1 MKKLRYIFLAVAAIC
16 IAASCVVEEQTVTVE
31 YNVSSAMTKGAGS
44 CESINY
50 VWYALYDL
58 NGRFVADFGLSP
70 VVDGNANCPVTM
82 VKGKSYNV
90 VFVAQHYSPVN
101 GENVPAYPLNI
112 NEGRVYMPVQ
122 AKANTDAY
130 DLFCGLDTV
139 IEYDGRKPDKVMLQ
153 RVVAQVN
160 VLAEQSDW
168 DAARSAGQ
176 LPDASQITIT
186 GVPAA
191 YDLISQQ
198 TVDSKVNVNYGKSP
212 LTGTDL
218 QLGTA
223 YCLAD
228 ESISLVIRLYKEGS
242 KTKEITVAEVDVE
255 ANRKTNML
263 WSTFVE

>member
-1 MKKLRYIFLAVAAIC
+1 MNKLRYIFLAVAAIF

-31 YNVSSAMTKGAGS
+31 YNVSSAVTKSIGNG
-44 CESINY
+44 ESINY

-58 NGRFVADFGLSP
+58 DGRFVADFKLSP
-70 VVDGNANCPVTM
+70 VVDGKANCPVTM

-90 VFVAQHYSPVN
+90 VFVAQHYSPVS
-101 GENVPAYPLNI
+101 GKNVPAYTVNI

-139 IEYDGRKPDKVMLQ
+139 IEYDGKKPDKVMLQ

-198 TVDSKVNVNYGKSP
+198 AVDSEVNVNYEKSS

-223 YCLAD
+223 YCFAD
-228 ESISLVIRLYKEGS
+228 ECISVSIGLYKNDS
-242 KTKEITVAEVDVE
+242 KTKEITVTEVDVE
-255 ANRKTNML
+255 ANRKTNIV

>member
-1 MKKLRYIFLAVAAIC
+1 M
-16 IAASCVVEEQTVTVE
+16 TVE
-31 YNVSSAMTKGAGS
+31 YNVSSDMTKGAGS

-58 NGRFVADFGLSP
+58 NGRFVTDFRLSP

-101 GENVPAYPLNI
+101 GENVPAYTVNI

-122 AKANTDAY
+122 AMANTDAY

-139 IEYDGRKPDKVMLQ
+139 IEYDGKKPDNVVLQ

-160 VLAEQSDW
+160 ILADQSDW
-168 DAARSAGQ
+168 NTASANGQ
-176 LPDASQITIT
+176 LPDASQIVLT

-191 YDLISQQ
+191 YDLVPGQ
-198 TVDSKVNVNYGKSP
+198 TIDSKVTVNYEKSP
-212 LTGTDL
+212 LTGTAL

-228 ESISLVIRLYKEGS
+228 DEVSATIRLYKNNIEF
-242 KTKEITVAEVDVE
+242 KELTVNNVSVE
-255 ANRKTNML
+255 PNKKTNVI
-263 WSTFVE
+263 WTTFR

>member
-1 MKKLRYIFLAVAAIC
+1 M
-16 IAASCVVEEQTVTVE
+16 
-31 YNVSSAMTKGAGS
+31 
-44 CESINY
+44 
-50 VWYALYDL
+50 
-58 NGRFVADFGLSP
+58 
-70 VVDGNANCPVTM
+70 
-82 VKGKSYNV
+82 
-90 VFVAQHYSPVN
+90 
-101 GENVPAYPLNI
+101 
-112 NEGRVYMPVQ
+112 
-122 AKANTDAY
+122 
-130 DLFCGLDTV
+130 
-139 IEYDGRKPDKVMLQ
+139 
-153 RVVAQVN
+153 AQVN

-176 LPDASQITIT
+176 LPDASQINIT

-228 ESISLVIRLYKEGS
+228 ECISLAISLYKEGS

-255 ANRKTNML
+255 ANRKTNIL